1 MEEEYGDEFED
12 KLERV
17 EQPGHHGSYVH
28 MKAGPRLNGT
38 VVSKSTEQKLN
49 VQGRVPTVRYGLL
62 TNSKDNATEI
72 ALDKDLHQDDFT
84 TIDQMKPKV
93 FKLFMFIK
101 NQLQNKKHPLNII
114 AKKFCDYYVEFY
126 SRELLMD
133 NEKYH

>member
-1 MEEEYGDEFED
+1 MERA
-12 KLERV
+12 ERT
-17 EQPGHHGSYVH
+17 GHHGSYVN
-28 MKAGPRLNGT
+28 MQAGPRLNGT
-38 VVSKSTEQKLN
+38 VVSKSREQKLN
-49 VQGRVPTVRYGLL
+49 AQGRVPTVRYGLL
-62 TNSKDNATEI
+62 TNINTDNKENATEI
-72 ALDKDLHQDDFT
+72 ALDKDLQQDDFT